1 MLPYKHSMCHTSHIN
16 PIVHFCQNS
25 LQHVPVYGCHS
36 GDDATDLTSCDFFLW
51 GYVKDVVYVSPL
63 PNDLQELRQR
73 IIAAVTTINRD
84 MLERVWTE
92 MDYRIDVCRV
102 TRGSHIECLQCN
114 ITKLWVFLTIVVYR
128 VIVGSLVTSLYT
140 CESVTLF
147 FNYSV
152 YR

>member
-1 MLPYKHSMCHTSHIN
+1 VGTPCHTAHDN
-16 PIVHFCQNS
+16 PIVHFCPDS

-36 GDDATDLTSCDFFLW
+36 GDDALDLTPCDFFLW
-51 GYVKDVVYVSPL
+51 GYVKDVVYVPPL

-102 TRGSHIECLQCN
+102 TRGSHIECL
-114 ITKLWVFLTIVVYR
+114 
-128 VIVGSLVTSLYT
+128 
-140 CESVTLF
+140 
-147 FNYSV
+147 
-152 YR
+152 